1 MKTLL
6 KTLLTVLLLYGATG
20 VTAQETR
27 TETLRSG
34 GVERTYRLHLPANL
48 PDNAPLVIVLH
59 GYGGDANPEAF
70 GMNATADRHG
80 FAVCYPQGERDS
92 RGKRGWNVGYPSQA
106 EMPIDDVQFLEDLIG
121 HLHRHYGL
129 SRRNVFCTG
138 MSNGGDMCYLLAAQR
153 PDLFAALGPV
163 AGFMSVAILR
173 EDKSLQPVPLFEIH
187 GTADPTTRWKAAGAP
202 ISRSRWPLDT
212 GPPKTNASNTAS
224 TPCHGVPTDCKSSH
238 TATRA
243 APTATKYGSTKP
255 SAANTRGKRPAWTPA
270 RNFGASSA
278 ATFDRPPVHRPQ
290 KKGSAPHGV
299 EPFVIHRPAANRSD
313 AGCQFAKVRPLA
325 SASIEIGFERS
336 TSPARI
342 RFERSLTT

>member
-106 EMPIDDVQFLEDLIG
+106 EMPIDDVQFLEELIG

-187 GTADPTTRWKAAGAP
+187 GTADPTTRWEGDLTGEGGWGAYLPIPMAVGYWAAKNKCLEHRIDTLSRGADGLQV
-202 ISRSRWPLDT
+202 IAHRYTGGTDGNEVWLYETLGGKHSWKKTGVDTCEELWRFFSR
-212 GPPKTNASNTAS
+212 
-224 TPCHGVPTDCKSSH
+224 
-238 TATRA
+238 
-243 APTATKYGSTKP
+243 Y
-255 SAANTRGKRPAWTPA
+255 
-270 RNFGASSA
+270 
-278 ATFDRPPVHRPQ
+278 
-290 KKGSAPHGV
+290 
-299 EPFVIHRPAANRSD
+299 
-313 AGCQFAKVRPLA
+313 VR
-325 SASIEIGFERS
+325 
-336 TSPARI
+336 
-342 RFERSLTT
+342 

>member
-34 GVERTYRLHLPANL
+34 GVERTYRLHLPADL

-187 GTADPTTRWKAAGAP
+187 GTADPTTRWEGDLTGEGGWGAYLPIPMAVGYWAAKNKCLEHRIDTLSRGADGLQV
-202 ISRSRWPLDT
+202 IAHRYTGGTDDNEVWLYETLGGKHSWKKTGVDTCEELWRFFSR
-212 GPPKTNASNTAS
+212 
-224 TPCHGVPTDCKSSH
+224 
-238 TATRA
+238 
-243 APTATKYGSTKP
+243 Y
-255 SAANTRGKRPAWTPA
+255 
-270 RNFGASSA
+270 
-278 ATFDRPPVHRPQ
+278 
-290 KKGSAPHGV
+290 
-299 EPFVIHRPAANRSD
+299 
-313 AGCQFAKVRPLA
+313 VR
-325 SASIEIGFERS
+325 
-336 TSPARI
+336 
-342 RFERSLTT
+342 

>member
-1 MKTLL
+1 MKVLL
-6 KTLLTVLLLYGATG
+6 KTMLAALLLLGATG

-187 GTADPTTRWKAAGAP
+187 GTADPTTRWEGDLTGEGGWGAYLPIPMAVGYWAAKNKCLEHRIDTLSRGADGLQV
-202 ISRSRWPLDT
+202 IAHRYTGGTDGNEVWLYETLGGKHSWKKTGVDTCEELWRFFSR
-212 GPPKTNASNTAS
+212 
-224 TPCHGVPTDCKSSH
+224 
-238 TATRA
+238 
-243 APTATKYGSTKP
+243 Y
-255 SAANTRGKRPAWTPA
+255 
-270 RNFGASSA
+270 
-278 ATFDRPPVHRPQ
+278 
-290 KKGSAPHGV
+290 
-299 EPFVIHRPAANRSD
+299 
-313 AGCQFAKVRPLA
+313 VR
-325 SASIEIGFERS
+325 
-336 TSPARI
+336 
-342 RFERSLTT
+342 

>member
-48 PDNAPLVIVLH
+48 PNNAPLVIVLH

-187 GTADPTTRWKAAGAP
+187 GTADPTTRWEGDLTGEGGWGAYLPIPMAVGYWAAKNKCLEHRIDTLSRGADGLQV
-202 ISRSRWPLDT
+202 IAHRYTGGTDGNEVWLYETLGGKHSWKKTGVDTCEELWRFFSR
-212 GPPKTNASNTAS
+212 
-224 TPCHGVPTDCKSSH
+224 
-238 TATRA
+238 
-243 APTATKYGSTKP
+243 Y
-255 SAANTRGKRPAWTPA
+255 
-270 RNFGASSA
+270 
-278 ATFDRPPVHRPQ
+278 
-290 KKGSAPHGV
+290 
-299 EPFVIHRPAANRSD
+299 
-313 AGCQFAKVRPLA
+313 VR
-325 SASIEIGFERS
+325 
-336 TSPARI
+336 
-342 RFERSLTT
+342 

>member
-1 MKTLL
+1 MAPRAPRASRPRRPAPKPSVPAESSEPIACT
-6 KTLLTVLLLYGATG
+6 
-20 VTAQETR
+20 
-27 TETLRSG
+27 
-34 GVERTYRLHLPANL
+34 LPADL

-187 GTADPTTRWKAAGAP
+187 GTADPTTRWRGDLTGEGGWGAYLPIPMAVGYWAAKNKCLEHRIDTLSRGADGLQV
-202 ISRSRWPLDT
+202 IAHRYTGGTDGNEVWLYETLGGKHSWKKTGVDTCEELWRFFSR
-212 GPPKTNASNTAS
+212 
-224 TPCHGVPTDCKSSH
+224 
-238 TATRA
+238 
-243 APTATKYGSTKP
+243 Y
-255 SAANTRGKRPAWTPA
+255 
-270 RNFGASSA
+270 
-278 ATFDRPPVHRPQ
+278 
-290 KKGSAPHGV
+290 
-299 EPFVIHRPAANRSD
+299 
-313 AGCQFAKVRPLA
+313 VR
-325 SASIEIGFERS
+325 
-336 TSPARI
+336 
-342 RFERSLTT
+342 

>member
-34 GVERTYRLHLPANL
+34 GVERTYRLHLPADL

-187 GTADPTTRWKAAGAP
+187 GTADPTTRWEGDLTGEDGWGAYLPIPMAVGYWAAKNKCLEHRIDTLSRGADGLQV
-202 ISRSRWPLDT
+202 IAHRYTGGTDGNEVWLYETLGGKHSWKKTGVDTCEELWRFFSR
-212 GPPKTNASNTAS
+212 
-224 TPCHGVPTDCKSSH
+224 
-238 TATRA
+238 
-243 APTATKYGSTKP
+243 Y
-255 SAANTRGKRPAWTPA
+255 
-270 RNFGASSA
+270 
-278 ATFDRPPVHRPQ
+278 
-290 KKGSAPHGV
+290 
-299 EPFVIHRPAANRSD
+299 
-313 AGCQFAKVRPLA
+313 VR
-325 SASIEIGFERS
+325 
-336 TSPARI
+336 
-342 RFERSLTT
+342 

>member
-92 RGKRGWNVGYPSQA
+92 RGKRGWNVGYPSQT

-187 GTADPTTRWKAAGAP
+187 GTADPTTRWEGDLTGEGGWGAYLPIPMAVGYWAAKNKCLEHRIDTLSRGADGLQV
-202 ISRSRWPLDT
+202 IAHRYTGGTDGNEVWLYETLGGKHSWKKTGVDTCEELWRFFSR
-212 GPPKTNASNTAS
+212 
-224 TPCHGVPTDCKSSH
+224 
-238 TATRA
+238 
-243 APTATKYGSTKP
+243 Y
-255 SAANTRGKRPAWTPA
+255 
-270 RNFGASSA
+270 
-278 ATFDRPPVHRPQ
+278 
-290 KKGSAPHGV
+290 
-299 EPFVIHRPAANRSD
+299 
-313 AGCQFAKVRPLA
+313 VR
-325 SASIEIGFERS
+325 
-336 TSPARI
+336 
-342 RFERSLTT
+342 

>member
-187 GTADPTTRWKAAGAP
+187 GTADPTTRWEGDLTGEGGWGAYLPIPMAVGYWAAKNKCLEHRIDTLSRGADGLQV
-202 ISRSRWPLDT
+202 IAHRYTGGTDGNEVWLYETLGGKHSWKKTGVDTCEELWRFFSR
-212 GPPKTNASNTAS
+212 
-224 TPCHGVPTDCKSSH
+224 
-238 TATRA
+238 
-243 APTATKYGSTKP
+243 Y
-255 SAANTRGKRPAWTPA
+255 
-270 RNFGASSA
+270 
-278 ATFDRPPVHRPQ
+278 
-290 KKGSAPHGV
+290 
-299 EPFVIHRPAANRSD
+299 
-313 AGCQFAKVRPLA
+313 VR
-325 SASIEIGFERS
+325 
-336 TSPARI
+336 
-342 RFERSLTT
+342 

>member
-6 KTLLTVLLLYGATG
+6 KTLLTVLLLYGATGATG

-34 GVERTYRLHLPANL
+34 GVERTYRLHLPADL

-187 GTADPTTRWKAAGAP
+187 GTADPTTRWEGDLTGEGGWGAYLPIPMAVGYWAAKNKCLEHRIDTLSRGADGLQV
-202 ISRSRWPLDT
+202 IAHRYTGGTDGNEVWLYETLGGKHSWKKTGVDTCEELWRFFSR
-212 GPPKTNASNTAS
+212 
-224 TPCHGVPTDCKSSH
+224 
-238 TATRA
+238 
-243 APTATKYGSTKP
+243 Y
-255 SAANTRGKRPAWTPA
+255 
-270 RNFGASSA
+270 
-278 ATFDRPPVHRPQ
+278 
-290 KKGSAPHGV
+290 
-299 EPFVIHRPAANRSD
+299 
-313 AGCQFAKVRPLA
+313 VR
-325 SASIEIGFERS
+325 
-336 TSPARI
+336 
-342 RFERSLTT
+342 

>member
-48 PDNAPLVIVLH
+48 PDNTPLVIVLH

-187 GTADPTTRWKAAGAP
+187 GTADPTTRWEGDLTGEGGWGAYLPIPMAVGYWAAKNKCLEHRIDTLSRGADGLQV
-202 ISRSRWPLDT
+202 IAHRYTGGTDGNEVWLYETLGGKHSWKKTGVDTCEELWRFFSR
-212 GPPKTNASNTAS
+212 
-224 TPCHGVPTDCKSSH
+224 
-238 TATRA
+238 
-243 APTATKYGSTKP
+243 Y
-255 SAANTRGKRPAWTPA
+255 
-270 RNFGASSA
+270 
-278 ATFDRPPVHRPQ
+278 
-290 KKGSAPHGV
+290 
-299 EPFVIHRPAANRSD
+299 
-313 AGCQFAKVRPLA
+313 VR
-325 SASIEIGFERS
+325 
-336 TSPARI
+336 
-342 RFERSLTT
+342 

>member
-187 GTADPTTRWKAAGAP
+187 GTADPTTRWEGDLTGEDGWGAYLPIPMAVGYWAAKNKCLEHRIDTLSRGADGLQV
-202 ISRSRWPLDT
+202 IAHRYTGGNDGNEVWLYETLGGKHSWKKTGVDTCEELWRFFSR
-212 GPPKTNASNTAS
+212 
-224 TPCHGVPTDCKSSH
+224 
-238 TATRA
+238 
-243 APTATKYGSTKP
+243 Y
-255 SAANTRGKRPAWTPA
+255 
-270 RNFGASSA
+270 
-278 ATFDRPPVHRPQ
+278 
-290 KKGSAPHGV
+290 
-299 EPFVIHRPAANRSD
+299 
-313 AGCQFAKVRPLA
+313 VR
-325 SASIEIGFERS
+325 
-336 TSPARI
+336 
-342 RFERSLTT
+342 

>member
-34 GVERTYRLHLPANL
+34 GVERTYRLHLPADL

-187 GTADPTTRWKAAGAP
+187 GTADPTTRWEGDLTGEGGWGAYLPIPMAVGYWAAKNKCLEHRIDTLSRGADGLQV
-202 ISRSRWPLDT
+202 IAHRYTGGTDGNEVWLYETLGGKHSWKKTGVDTCEELWRFFSR
-212 GPPKTNASNTAS
+212 
-224 TPCHGVPTDCKSSH
+224 
-238 TATRA
+238 
-243 APTATKYGSTKP
+243 Y
-255 SAANTRGKRPAWTPA
+255 
-270 RNFGASSA
+270 
-278 ATFDRPPVHRPQ
+278 
-290 KKGSAPHGV
+290 
-299 EPFVIHRPAANRSD
+299 
-313 AGCQFAKVRPLA
+313 VR
-325 SASIEIGFERS
+325 
-336 TSPARI
+336 
-342 RFERSLTT
+342 

>member
-6 KTLLTVLLLYGATG
+6 KTLLTVLLLYGATGATG

-34 GVERTYRLHLPANL
+34 GVERTYRLHLPADL

-187 GTADPTTRWKAAGAP
+187 GTADPTTRWEGDLTGEGDWGAYLPIPMAVGYWAAKNKCLEHRIDTLSRGADGLQV
-202 ISRSRWPLDT
+202 IAHRYTGGTDGNEVWLYETLGGKHSWKKTGVDTCEELWRFFSR
-212 GPPKTNASNTAS
+212 
-224 TPCHGVPTDCKSSH
+224 
-238 TATRA
+238 
-243 APTATKYGSTKP
+243 Y
-255 SAANTRGKRPAWTPA
+255 
-270 RNFGASSA
+270 
-278 ATFDRPPVHRPQ
+278 
-290 KKGSAPHGV
+290 
-299 EPFVIHRPAANRSD
+299 
-313 AGCQFAKVRPLA
+313 VR
-325 SASIEIGFERS
+325 
-336 TSPARI
+336 
-342 RFERSLTT
+342 

>member
-1 MKTLL
+1 MNTLL

-187 GTADPTTRWKAAGAP
+187 GTADPTTRWEGDLTGEGGWGAYLPIPMAVGYWAAKNKCLEHRIDTLSRGADGLQV
-202 ISRSRWPLDT
+202 IAHRYTGGTDGNEVWLYETLGGKHSWKKTGVDTCEELWRFFSR
-212 GPPKTNASNTAS
+212 
-224 TPCHGVPTDCKSSH
+224 
-238 TATRA
+238 
-243 APTATKYGSTKP
+243 Y
-255 SAANTRGKRPAWTPA
+255 
-270 RNFGASSA
+270 
-278 ATFDRPPVHRPQ
+278 
-290 KKGSAPHGV
+290 
-299 EPFVIHRPAANRSD
+299 
-313 AGCQFAKVRPLA
+313 VR
-325 SASIEIGFERS
+325 
-336 TSPARI
+336 
-342 RFERSLTT
+342 

>member
-153 PDLFAALGPV
+153 PDLFAALGSV

-187 GTADPTTRWKAAGAP
+187 GTADPTTRWEGDLTGEGGWGAYLPIPMAVGYWAAKNKCLEHRIDTLSRGADGLQV
-202 ISRSRWPLDT
+202 IAHRYTGGTDGNEVWLYETLGGKHSWKKTGVDTCEELWRFFSR
-212 GPPKTNASNTAS
+212 
-224 TPCHGVPTDCKSSH
+224 
-238 TATRA
+238 
-243 APTATKYGSTKP
+243 Y
-255 SAANTRGKRPAWTPA
+255 
-270 RNFGASSA
+270 
-278 ATFDRPPVHRPQ
+278 
-290 KKGSAPHGV
+290 
-299 EPFVIHRPAANRSD
+299 
-313 AGCQFAKVRPLA
+313 VR
-325 SASIEIGFERS
+325 
-336 TSPARI
+336 
-342 RFERSLTT
+342 